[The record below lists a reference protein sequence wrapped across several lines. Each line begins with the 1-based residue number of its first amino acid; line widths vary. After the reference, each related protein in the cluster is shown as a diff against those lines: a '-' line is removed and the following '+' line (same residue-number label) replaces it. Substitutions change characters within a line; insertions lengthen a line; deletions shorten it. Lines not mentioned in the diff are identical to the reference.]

1 MNSNKKSNTTSKK
14 AAKGSFAKLLK
25 MAHIPWVAY
34 ILYIVVMI
42 VTTAITARLPYVAG
56 QIMSGEIFDNS
67 LILTYVGVTIVGSII
82 SNGLMY
88 LSSVTA
94 LYTDRN
100 LQKSVW
106 HKIVHL
112 PMSIMNQDNPAMLI
126 SRVTTDTT
134 AVSSM
139 LAYIVSLITITTS
152 LVTMMQVIY
161 SASTTIFWTLLLLIP
176 WLILCMVPGWFMRK
190 AQDGIQTKLS
200 VYTDYLSER
209 LMGMKLIKTA
219 GEENEE
225 IERGRKIAWEQY
237 KAEMRQAWL
246 SFASNNL
253 TQAMRAV
260 ILAIIL
266 IFGAKLIESGE
277 IDIGVMITLIMYAD
291 FLPWLFMEYPLCYE
305 QIKKAQGMSRRISE
319 LMTCEDEALNQG
331 NAFAEADQDIHFE
344 NVSFAYGEDSPVLNN
359 INLTIPKGK
368 VTAIVGH
375 SGSGKT
381 TVLNLL
387 SRLYQPTSGRILFG
401 ETPAESISLKDWRE
415 SFGVVLQSSPL
426 LFGSIRDNI
435 TYGVEENASESA
447 VMKAADMANI
457 GDFIRT
463 LPDGLETEVGEVGSR
478 LSGGERQRIALARM
492 MIREP
497 DYLLLDEATSN
508 LDARNSREV
517 SEALGRMMDGRTGIM
532 VTHDVRSAA
541 NADHIILM
549 EQGQIVGAGT
559 HETLYADNKL
569 YRRYYDQA

>member
-1 MNSNKKSNTTSKK
+1 MNKKKQ
-14 AAKGSFAKLLK
+14 AKGSFAKLLK
-25 MAHIPWVAY
+25 MAHIPWAAY

-67 LILTYVGVTIVGSII
+67 LILTYVGVTIVGSAI
-82 SNGLMY
+82 SIGLMF
-88 LSSVTA
+88 LSGVTA

-112 PMSIMNQDNPAMLI
+112 PMSVMDEDNPATLI

-139 LAYIVSLITITTS
+139 LAYIISLITITTS
-152 LVTMMQVIY
+152 LVTMLQVIY
-161 SASTTIFWTLLLLIP
+161 SMSTTIFWTLLLLVP
-176 WLILCMVPGWFMRK
+176 WLIVCMIPGWFMRK
-190 AQDGIQTKLS
+190 AQDSIQTKLS
-200 VYTDYLSER
+200 CYTDYLSER

-219 GEENEE
+219 GEEEAE
-225 IERGRKIAWEQY
+225 IQRGRQAAWAQY
-237 KAEMRQAWL
+237 KAEIHQAWL
-246 SFASNNL
+246 TFASGNL

-266 IFGAKLIESGE
+266 IFGAKLVESGE
-277 IDIGVMITLIMYAD
+277 IDIGMMITLILYAEI
-291 FLPWLFMEYPLCYE
+291 LPWSFMEYPLCYE

-319 LMTCEDEALNQG
+319 LMDCEDEALTAG
-331 NAFAEADQDIHFE
+331 NAFAEADQDIRLE
-344 NVSFAYGEDSPVLNN
+344 DVSFAYGENSPVLSNL
-359 INLTIPKGK
+359 NLTIPKGK
-368 VTAIVGH
+368 VTAIVGQ

-381 TVLNLL
+381 TVLNLI

-401 ETPAESISLKDWRE
+401 DTPADTISLKEWRE

-435 TYGVEENASESA
+435 TYGVEETASDAA
-447 VMKAADMANI
+447 VMKAADMSNI
-457 GDFIRT
+457 GTFIRN
-463 LPDGLETEVGEVGSR
+463 LPDGLDTDVGEVGSR

-517 SEALGRMMDGRTGIM
+517 SDALNHMMDGRTGIV
-532 VTHDVRSAA
+532 VTHDIHAA
-541 NADHIILM
+541 AKADYIVLM
-549 EQGQIVGAGT
+549 ENGKIVGDGT
-559 HETLYADNKL
+559 HETLYAGNEV